1 MQVTVMDMS
10 CLQLFHKQR
19 MGRGQQSS
27 ESHSAD
33 IAPSY
38 LVGLTAL
45 LLWHGVNVCMHPFLS
60 GVPHTQA
67 ATGACCM
74 CAVHGSEIKHP
85 VSASAE
91 RLKQSLS
98 FCACNWNSLSMQAG
112 WYLPLRVVY
121 APESITAYFAF
132 VWHFLGMPWIDQTM
146 SWDGIHHYATLQ
158 ALLLVKSL
166 DGSDCLMSDV
176 MIWFGNLRLY

>member
-1 MQVTVMDMS
+1 MQSISFTCVLMYECS
-10 CLQLFHKQR
+10 CILCSCFI
-19 MGRGQQSS
+19 GSGQAVAHTHQV
-27 ESHSAD
+27 
-33 IAPSY
+33 PP
-38 LVGLTAL
+38 LVGLILTYQDGTTAL
-45 LLWHGVNVCMHPFLS
+45 LLWHGMNVCMHPFLS

-74 CAVHGSEIKHP
+74 CAVHGLEIKHP

-132 VWHFLGMPWIDQTM
+132 V
-146 SWDGIHHYATLQ
+146 
-158 ALLLVKSL
+158 
-166 DGSDCLMSDV
+166 
-176 MIWFGNLRLY
+176 

>member
-1 MQVTVMDMS
+1 MQMTVMDMS

-45 LLWHGVNVCMHPFLS
+45 LLWHGMNVCMHPFLS

-67 ATGACCM
+67 ATRACCM
-74 CAVHGSEIKHP
+74 CAVHGLEIKHP

-98 FCACNWNSLSMQAG
+98 FLRLQLEQSVYAG
-112 WYLPLRVVY
+112 WLVP
-121 APESITAYFAF
+121 
-132 VWHFLGMPWIDQTM
+132 
-146 SWDGIHHYATLQ
+146 AT
-158 ALLLVKSL
+158 
-166 DGSDCLMSDV
+166 
-176 MIWFGNLRLY
+176 